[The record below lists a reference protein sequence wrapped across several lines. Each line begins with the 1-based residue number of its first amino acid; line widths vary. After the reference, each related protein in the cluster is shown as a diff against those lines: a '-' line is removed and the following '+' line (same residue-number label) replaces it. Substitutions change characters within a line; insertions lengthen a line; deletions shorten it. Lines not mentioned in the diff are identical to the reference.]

1 MQVLESKIENKAVA
15 LVYKYLGIEGDKLS
29 ILGKAGYPDRIFW
42 LPGGKPLMI
51 EFKAPGEEPRPKQ
64 KQVHNYL
71 RELGYRVEVHDN
83 AIKAFESVIAAVDT
97 TQLSEESLEIL
108 ARASSICPLLRSR
121 AGEDGNYIGCDQV
134 FEATEASKEGSVN
147 SPLETI
153 VRSVAYGI
161 REVGGLQRIEDSY
174 ITWPEEE

>member
-1 MQVLESKIENKAVA
+1 MLESKIENKAVA
-15 LVYKYLGIEGDKLS
+15 LVYKYLGIEGKKLN
-29 ILGKAGYPDRIFW
+29 IIGEDGYPDRIFW
-42 LPGGKPLMI
+42 VPGGKPLMI
-51 EFKAPGEEPRPKQ
+51 EFKIPGKEPRPKQ

-134 FEATEASKEGSVN
+134 FEAEEAVEESPVDRTPKTSVRGVAGGDSEVEGL
-147 SPLETI
+147 PW
-153 VRSVAYGI
+153 AK
-161 REVGGLQRIEDSY
+161 DSY
-174 ITWPEEE
+174 FARDEEG